1 VPEKPSTGSRRLF
14 SRGATDTVVY
24 LKALRGIGVAAI
36 DIGFERIAAESS
48 LAEVRWFRGGYYWT
62 PHQNSTKLKLL
73 LRDCFAS
80 LAMTTLCHCEE
91 RSDKATLTDL
101 RNLIGTCS
109 SALDSRKP
117 G

>member
-1 VPEKPSTGSRRLF
+1 
-14 SRGATDTVVY
+14 VVY

-80 LAMTTLCHCEE
+80 LAMTTLVIA
-91 RSDKATLTDL
+91 RSVAT
-101 RNLIGTCS
+101 
-109 SALDSRKP
+109 KQP
-117 G
+117 